1 MKFSYNIDKME
12 RKIREL
18 VLIILS
24 RKKDIKF
31 NKKRKKLG
39 RKVNQNNSGLSRL
52 KKFKLHQKNSQGK
65 RLNRNMCI
73 HHKNNY

>member
-1 MKFSYNIDKME
+1 MKFSCNIDKME

-31 NKKRKKLG
+31 NKKRKKLET
-39 RKVNQNNSGLSRL
+39 KVNQNNSSLSKLR
-52 KKFKLHQKNSQGK
+52 KFKLHQKNSQGK
-65 RLNRNMCI
+65 R
-73 HHKNNY
+73 